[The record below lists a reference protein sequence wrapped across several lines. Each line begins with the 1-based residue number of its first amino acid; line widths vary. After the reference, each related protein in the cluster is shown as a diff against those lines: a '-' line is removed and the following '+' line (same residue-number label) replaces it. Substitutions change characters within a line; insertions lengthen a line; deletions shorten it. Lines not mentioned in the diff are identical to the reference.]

1 MPRLEWW
8 IFIMSVPAS
17 LFYTQ
22 SSYLTSG
29 TELAHK
35 LHRKP
40 CSHWL
45 FWVLVTLADMT
56 ASIIF
61 HNTKKGHMHPKC
73 LHTLKNCHM
82 LGFFYI
88 YCTWAWNAFLTCF
101 MPTVFFCVF
110 AFCVFFPGLR
120 DRLFSFFAN
129 GIELVL
135 FILKHFPNQPASC
148 SLHSHHPLPP
158 ANSYHFHFHAF
169 NAGLKRS
176 ASTYLCASITATS
189 SAFSTCYAATIYI
202 MLFGHCEAKMW
213 KIKQSLF
220 QLFTY
225 FCSDKT
231 FVHLVHWQTSWSHL
245 ECFFFY
251 HCLSHYMLT
260 PHWLLFY
267 PQSVKRIHLRLSH
280 NTPSRLLLPRRPTEL
295 HLGQLKLRLLFGVL
309 AV

>member
-29 TELAHK
+29 TELTHK

-61 HNTKKGHMHPKC
+61 HNTKKRTHASKVFTCFKKLSHV
-73 LHTLKNCHM
+73 
-82 LGFFYI
+82 GFFLYLLYLSLKCI
-88 YCTWAWNAFLTCF
+88 FNVFHAHGVFLCICF
-101 MPTVFFCVF
+101 LCVF
-110 AFCVFFPGLR
+110 SWTQRQTFF
-120 DRLFSFFAN
+120 FFAN

-158 ANSYHFHFHAF
+158 VNSYHFHFHAF

-189 SAFSTCYAATIYI
+189 SAFSTYAATIYI

-251 HCLSHYMLT
+251 HCLSHYMLS
-260 PHWLLFY
+260 PHWLLFH

-295 HLGQLKLRLLFGVL
+295 HLGQLRLRLLFGVL

>member
-1 MPRLEWW
+1 MQLCVGACHDWSGESLSCPYLPVY
-8 IFIMSVPAS
+8 FILKALVWPPA
-17 LFYTQ
+17 Q
-22 SSYLTSG
+22 SSLISC
-29 TELAHK
+29 TENPAVIG
-35 LHRKP
+35 
-40 CSHWL
+40 CFGFWL
-45 FWVLVTLADMT
+45 LWQIWQHQLFST
-56 ASIIF
+56 IQ
-61 HNTKKGHMHPKC
+61 KKGHMHPKC

-245 ECFFFY
+245 ECFFFI
-251 HCLSHYMLT
+251 T
-260 PHWLLFY
+260 
-267 PQSVKRIHLRLSH
+267 V
-280 NTPSRLLLPRRPTEL
+280 
-295 HLGQLKLRLLFGVL
+295 
-309 AV
+309 

>member
-1 MPRLEWW
+1 
-8 IFIMSVPAS
+8 
-17 LFYTQ
+17 
-22 SSYLTSG
+22 
-29 TELAHK
+29 
-35 LHRKP
+35 
-40 CSHWL
+40 
-45 FWVLVTLADMT
+45 
-56 ASIIF
+56 
-61 HNTKKGHMHPKC
+61 MHPKC

-101 MPTVFFCVF
+101 MPTVSFCVF

>member
-1 MPRLEWW
+1 
-8 IFIMSVPAS
+8 
-17 LFYTQ
+17 
-22 SSYLTSG
+22 
-29 TELAHK
+29 
-35 LHRKP
+35 
-40 CSHWL
+40 
-45 FWVLVTLADMT
+45 
-56 ASIIF
+56 
-61 HNTKKGHMHPKC
+61 MHPKC

-176 ASTYLCASITATS
+176 ASTYHCASITATS